1 MKNILLFAATLLCVS
16 TLSAQVI
23 DIDQART
30 MAEGSVVTVTGTV
43 TSGQELGNIRYY
55 QDATGGFAAF
65 SPTLT
70 TVSRHDSITITGTI
84 SFFNGL
90 MQLSPVA
97 SFENHGPAVVQIEP
111 MPVSLS
117 DIGEET
123 ESILVSVEACVFADG
138 GSNFTGN
145 STYGI
150 TSMGNQGIV
159 FIRNGNPLI
168 GSLIPVSPVD
178 MVAVSSQFSFSGVGG
193 YQLLPRDENDFSSP
207 NPINIISAIGV
218 SDLTTSGFT
227 LTWVT
232 DIAATTE
239 TFYTADLDGAGLQDN
254 AITQT
259 ESVTEHSLTIS
270 SLVPGEV
277 YFARVFSVAG
287 SDTAFSSIFAVAT
300 VSNSTGDI
308 QAFFNGSVA
317 HEVAQPEDNLA
328 QTTNLRNK
336 VVEIIGM
343 AENTVDIA
351 AYNINDNA
359 IVNALNTAHNN
370 GVEVRFIGEAQNANI
385 GLNNLNSEIPRL
397 LRQDGQ
403 GSGMHNKFVVID
415 RTSVNNSRVL
425 MGSTNFTQNQLDSDF
440 NHMVVVQDRSLAK
453 AYTIEFNEMWGGSG
467 MEPNETLSRFGPDK
481 INNTP
486 RDFIIGGKEVQLYFS
501 PSDGTTNG
509 IIQALNTTNA
519 SVEFALLVFTVT
531 PIANLL
537 IELNNSFFITVR
549 GMIDQINTTGSEF
562 TNLTDNLVPVLEHTI
577 PQVQLHHKY
586 AIVDHSDLN
595 SDPLVITGSHN
606 WSASANNVNDENML
620 VIHDANL
627 TNQFYQEWQ
636 ARWNGLTLSST
647 EGIVTDF
654 KMYPNPAADQLNLQ
668 FNAPGS
674 DRNRVEITDINGKR
688 VLNHQ
693 FAAPSGQNN
702 MMLDVRNLPN
712 GVYILSI
719 SGDWGG
725 KAEKLVIAR

>member
-1 MKNILLFAATLLCVS
+1 MKSLLFFATAWLCMS

-23 DIDQART
+23 DIAEAR
-30 MAEGSVVTVTGTV
+30 ALPEGTTVTVTGTV

-65 SPTLT
+65 SPTLS
-70 TVSRHDSITITGTI
+70 TVLRHDSITITGEI
-84 SFFNGL
+84 SSFNGL
-90 MQLSPVA
+90 LQISPVT
-97 SFENHGPAVVQIEP
+97 SFENHGQAVVQIEP
-111 MPVSLS
+111 LPVSLD
-117 DIGEET
+117 DIGSAT
-123 ESILVSVEACVFADG
+123 ESVLVSVEACVFNDG
-138 GSNFTGN
+138 GSSFSGN
-145 STYGI
+145 STYNI
-150 TSMGNQGIV
+150 TSMGNDGTV
-159 FIRNGNPLI
+159 FIRNGNPLV

-178 MVAVSSQFSFSGVGG
+178 IVAVSSQFSFSGVGG
-193 YQLLPRDENDFSSP
+193 YQLLPRDANDFSSP

-218 SDLTTSGFT
+218 SDLTTTGFT

-232 DIAATTE
+232 DIAASTE
-239 TFYTADLDGAGLQDN
+239 TFYTADLDGEGLQDN
-254 AITQT
+254 AITQA
-259 ESVTEHSLTIS
+259 ESVTEHSMTIS
-270 SLVPGEV
+270 SLEPGEV
-277 YFARVFSVAG
+277 YFTRVFSVAG

-300 VSNSTGDI
+300 VSNSSGEME
-308 QAFFNGSVA
+308 AFFNGSVA
-317 HEVAQPEDNLA
+317 NEVAEPEDNLA
-328 QTTNLRNK
+328 QTANLRNK
-336 VVEIIGM
+336 VVEFIGM
-343 AENTVDIA
+343 AESTLDIA

-359 IVNALNTAHNN
+359 IVNALNQAYNN
-370 GVEVRFIGEAQNANI
+370 GVDVRFVGEAQNANI
-385 GLNNLNSEIPRL
+385 GLNNLNSNIPIL

-403 GSGMHNKFVVID
+403 GSGMHNKFIVID
-415 RTSVNNSRVL
+415 RASMDNSHVL
-425 MGSTNFTQNQLDSDF
+425 MGSTNFTENQLDSDF
-440 NHMVVVQDRSLAK
+440 NHMVIIQDRSLAK

-467 MEPNETLSRFGPDK
+467 MEPDASLARFGPDK

-486 RDFIIGGKEVQLYFS
+486 RDFIIGGKEAQLYFS

-537 IELNNSFFITVR
+537 IELNNNFFINVR
-549 GMIDQINTTGSEF
+549 GMIDQVNTTGSEF
-562 TNLTDNLVPVLEHTI
+562 TNLTDNLVPVLEHAI

-636 ARWNGLTLSST
+636 ARWNGLTVNST
-647 EGIVTDF
+647 EGEVTDF
-654 KMYPNPAADQLNLQ
+654 NMYPNPAADQLNLQ

-674 DRNRVEITDINGKR
+674 DHNRVEITDINGKR
-688 VLNHQ
+688 VLNYQ
-693 FAAPSGQNN
+693 FAAPAGENN

-712 GVYILSI
+712 GVYVLSI
-719 SGDWGG
+719 SGEWGG